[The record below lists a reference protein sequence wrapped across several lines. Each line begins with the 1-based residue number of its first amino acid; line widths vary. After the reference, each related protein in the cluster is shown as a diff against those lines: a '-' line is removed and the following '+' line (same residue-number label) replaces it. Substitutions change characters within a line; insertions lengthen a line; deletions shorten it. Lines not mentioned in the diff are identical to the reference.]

1 MNALGAVTAPTPT
14 GAGAAQWREQ
24 VADGLVGLGWSVKDA
39 ENACDNVAHLVEQD
53 PAVGIAVLM
62 RQALAS
68 LARK

>member
-1 MNALGAVTAPTPT
+1 M
-14 GAGAAQWREQ
+14 
-24 VADGLVGLGWSVKDA
+24 GLGWSVKDA